1 MYQSYNAEAK
11 EVFNKVVN
19 SYNVLSDEAQRKN
32 HDAEIMRPRQPQFN
46 QSQKEQRGDKNVK
59 KPASHFKSHYYDHQ

>member
-1 MYQSYNAEAK
+1 MYHSYNAEAK

-32 HDAEIMRPRQPQFN
+32 HDA
-46 QSQKEQRGDKNVK
+46 
-59 KPASHFKSHYYDHQ
+59 

>member
-19 SYNVLSDEAQRKN
+19 SYNVLSDESQRKN

-46 QSQKEQRGDKNVK
+46 
-59 KPASHFKSHYYDHQ
+59 